1 MCRGTRAGRNG
12 LVPQIPTFPA
22 PHSHFKL
29 ILKISGVYSA
39 GCDTGGASVRVSPSR
54 QNGTSQNRDISVQTL
69 SPVRCGQGKG
79 SVISPMWD
87 RAPNQAVPAPLPE
100 HSLLGTA
107 GTQDTAMDVQQSRE
121 RAAERRTC
129 SSLGSSQEN
138 PHPGLSRASLHP
150 KAGADI

>member
-1 MCRGTRAGRNG
+1 MCRGTRAGRNE
-12 LVPQIPTFPA
+12 LVHQIPTFPA

-29 ILKISGVYSA
+29 ILKISGVHSA

-69 SPVRCGQGKG
+69 SPAGCGQGKG

-100 HSLLGTA
+100 HSPCWGQLGHRTLPWMCSKA
-107 GTQDTAMDVQQSRE
+107 GKGLQRGEPAPAWAPARE
-121 RAAERRTC
+121 IPIP
-129 SSLGSSQEN
+129 GSA
-138 PHPGLSRASLHP
+138 GLSP
-150 KAGADI
+150 PQGWC